1 MNDLKDFVEERN
13 EALFS
18 LKEEKIRA
26 YAKKYN
32 ISLPQS
38 KYAFWK
44 EIYLALSNI
53 PNVPERI
60 LNKAVIKAEYC
71 RKRSLKNDTTGSIE
85 NQKKS
90 SL

>member
-18 LKEEKIRA
+18 LNEEKIRA

-44 EIYLALSNI
+44 GVYLALSNI

-71 RKRSLKNDTTGSIE
+71 RKKELKE
-85 NQKKS
+85 
-90 SL
+90 

>member
-13 EALFS
+13 EALCS
-18 LKEEKIRA
+18 LDEEKIRA
-26 YAKKYN
+26 YAKKYD
-32 ISLPQS
+32 IDLPEP

-44 EIYLALSNI
+44 GVYLALSNI

-71 RKRSLKNDTTGSIE
+71 RKKE
-85 NQKKS
+85 FK
-90 SL
+90 

>member
-32 ISLPQS
+32 ISFPQS
-38 KYAFWK
+38 KYAIF
-44 EIYLALSNI
+44 
-53 PNVPERI
+53 
-60 LNKAVIKAEYC
+60 
-71 RKRSLKNDTTGSIE
+71 
-85 NQKKS
+85 
-90 SL
+90 